1 MLRKSVLA
9 FIKRIDRIPNP
20 EHSEEGSKRFE
31 EQQAGGN
38 VANLER

>member
-1 MLRKSVLA
+1 MGDRSQ
-9 FIKRIDRIPNP
+9 RNIDREADW

-38 VANLER
+38 VAALER